1 MNLMG
6 APVMDLIDNA
16 APPLPSPST
25 RVKIDPVIVTASLKL
40 LAMLAASWPV
50 KESATK
56 IVHSSSE
63 NQFGFVPQYQIK

>member
-40 LAMLAASWPV
+40 LAMLAAS
-50 KESATK
+50 
-56 IVHSSSE
+56 
-63 NQFGFVPQYQIK
+63 